1 VKTTKYNTFIF
12 DFDFTLADAT
22 PGIVESVN
30 YALAQAGFEAKDRDS
45 IRKTVGMTLRETF
58 YRLTGTLEEG
68 AAEQFVSDFMD
79 MADRVMADNTVLF
92 DDTIAILEKLK
103 LDGCNTAIVTSKLHR
118 RIDEVLSNYGISD
131 MIDYIVGFED
141 VDTAKPSPEG
151 VLKAVDHFGVSKQS
165 VLYIGDTLIDAAT
178 AAGASVDFAAVV
190 TGTTAEQE
198 FSGFPHICVSRSL
211 TELMNSRQLFELR
224 S

>member
-1 VKTTKYNTFIF
+1 VKITKYTTFIF

-58 YRLTGTLEEG
+58 YKLTGALEEG
-68 AAEQFVSDFMD
+68 AAEQFVADFMV

-103 LDGCNTAIVTSKLHR
+103 SDGCNTAIVTSKLHR
-118 RIDEVLSNYGISD
+118 RIAEVLANYGISD

-141 VDTAKPSPEG
+141 VDAAKPSPEG
-151 VLKAVDHFGVSKQS
+151 LLKAIDHFGVSRRS
-165 VLYIGDTLIDAAT
+165 VLYVGDTLIDATT
-178 AAGASVDFAAVV
+178 AASASVDFAAVV
-190 TGTTAEQE
+190 TGTTAEHE
-198 FSGFPHICVSRSL
+198 FSGLPHICVSRNL
-211 TELMNSRQLFELR
+211 TELMNSRQLFEFH